1 MRTLEGFAV
10 EYKHLRFEHVVTVRH
25 QGALIAIA
33 EATDPSSKAKGLYY
47 NVLDL
52 NHQET
57 KKQKSAA
64 ESKEREAAEAG
75 HAGDPETWNDSRYW
89 SGFKKLDF
97 PREVRLAGMSL
108 LTFEAKV
115 PGHSPG
121 KRWAV
126 VSNGGELYLFRSIG
140 GTIYGNRYSLGS
152 EPIGGGEG
160 TKPVL
165 KLKTEVRFRRS
176 RLKDTPQ
183 SDKDSLAP
191 FDMDD
196 KPFIEPTISFHQH
209 LNPVDDLFGVCVAP
223 GHQVGRFRWQ
233 FIYVEKISYKDGHH
247 NKLVD
252 KRFCSV
258 SILSSQDGWVDLAD
272 MVSARFKIKIQN
284 YRNDA
289 MLKDSPALTIYRPQ
303 ESIKGKD
310 GAKKTLPTAPRLLM
324 AAPMF
329 FPQEQSP
336 SKLVTIDFRLQTSG
350 DGTPYIPEFKKK
362 GGSPT
367 DIWMLQAPIVQKAST
382 KVTTEGPAWSELSAE
397 MGMLSWVE
405 TETTPALLDSADGCL
420 HLYTV
425 SKSTKTKRDKWL
437 EVTRYNCSKN
447 VREVQT
453 LGWHAEG
460 NLTGKLFLT
469 GRQVGLSNDHFSAK
483 LTFDPV
489 HHALRHLYAYTNLK
503 AGESPKRNWMG
514 LTEDWRGLP
523 NEIPDLI
530 AVLNGQA
537 SDDPNDPLVQSG
549 ARPFFDYRAKHFV
562 YWLAPATETRKWHAR
577 QRKTLDA
584 PIASTRYPYVVVRN
598 DANPKLTAISA
609 DPQVENPGFCEV
621 KLEFAIRDK
630 ARSWTFRL
638 RITDVPRSPATF
650 TKTLSGNAGDT
661 KSVVS
666 LDWIDVGSKQMV
678 CEFEGGLNIEGVA
691 IENASSRVSTKC
703 NLVFTTSGSH
713 QQKIIFEN
721 LPRDTQSLK
730 NALTNNSRVWP
741 NGWSGTKI
749 KTRYSGYTKV
759 QLTKDRKKISVAVN
773 KDVGNSFV
781 NTSVDIK
788 NCKNKV
794 FSYFAVLQNGA
805 TQDLGELS
813 HGMAGAI
820 PQSYKATWKPKT
832 PTSFEHNWSDGSAI
846 FRASSGPLP
855 ASGATAYL
863 DPPKID
869 HSHIAAKTLR
879 GVAAASGSWVCDLAP
894 SATKFE
900 AGKTGSATLND
911 KQQALIPKGDF
922 SVEAWVRSTSR
933 DNRQRII
940 TAAAADSRRS
950 DDYALGLETSAAIGG
965 NTLELSSDKDSFT
978 VSKANF
984 SKKSF
989 TIAFWV
995 NIDNGD
1001 SVVPLFEFGP
1011 LKIVYASSIMF
1022 GSSLLSGVSLR
1033 YSEWNFL
1040 ALSFEVTS
1048 ARNVSMTSLVDD
1060 AATGPS
1066 AHNLSADFSAKKLL
1080 FKGDSI
1086 TKKLIRSA
1094 ALWDRALSLD
1104 ELREIKRIGV
1114 APDSNGL
1121 AALYLFSRPKKSGSG
1136 EMTISNEANSQTH
1149 HDWVGKVKGEG
1160 STVRDTSGEKLFY
1173 VNASTGGRHIRSKY
1187 GVASDKQWTHV
1198 AAVCAHNRAL
1208 AFKASEKQKAV
1219 CAEGQNLD
1227 PEEAFSIDA
1236 LIKPTDTSGI
1246 HYILS
1251 KADDEGNGYALGL
1264 RPEGSKWR
1272 LFLDFSLVDPA
1283 SGGNKSF
1290 SVVSSAEITGNKPYY
1305 VAIGAS
1311 LSIGEKPLPTSVAGK
1326 GDKKEQKEVDYLYTA
1341 LSSSGKDSSKVT
1353 HLSAF
1358 AFLTDLSLPETNLNG
1373 SAEIHTGG
1381 SKASASSKNP
1391 SGEWRFQATGERPAY
1406 LGCRNPREGGYFDGE
1421 IGMVRFWERNIA
1433 ADAPALATEM
1443 GIPRGVTPPAIDWR
1457 FNTGEGKTVADVE
1470 GNNSFT
1476 LDSAYMR
1483 CDSRLA
1489 SELKLF
1495 VDGREVEH
1503 AAAKPEEIGSYGK
1516 TASQMTIG
1524 AGETKSGA
1532 NSEHFL
1538 GQMRDVRIWG
1548 EARSPEQ
1555 IADHVFSELH
1565 GDEKALLCYWPLNKD
1580 GKAKGALGADMELTG
1595 LSSFKAW
1602 SKTVAGK
1609 DKAYLPP
1616 IGADMPMM
1624 SDSLNAFPTA
1634 WQATGASPAAAAEYG
1649 ELQTDEAGLLQGVMK
1664 RGYAYVNDKNAC
1676 ILVTGFKVGDVAMDY
1691 VGQMQ
1696 TRPQLHGYIE
1706 GAPPLPSENLTRPY
1720 WTSAT
1725 SYQSYAGASRVELVE
1740 ADNTL
1745 RSLSADKS
1753 VSLNN
1758 AIRFAIGPE
1767 FDAQVEGGLG
1777 LYSLILKG
1785 GAKPFTAEANT
1796 EFKFGQQ
1803 KSANVSSGNTKTLNN
1818 SLAASGDWEKWDKK
1832 SAIQKHFGRRYIPD
1846 NVGYALVKSRV
1857 ANLYVLRLKTTGS
1870 VIGMQLLPDPDIPE
1884 DFNVIMFQIEPTY
1897 TKQGTLDG
1905 KIGFFNDPKYP
1916 NADQERGSYY
1926 RPKEAYS
1933 LIAEIEA
1940 EEAAFE
1946 AAYAELNAGELG
1958 RSLDSSPKADVD
1970 YGPDDPVEW
1979 RKERKTRNMVNS
1991 YVWTADGGLYTE
2003 TEQTAL
2009 TRQESSGGTFDNTTS
2024 LGIDANAS
2032 FSPGFFVD
2040 GGIAYGFEIHST
2052 VTKSKKEGR
2061 DFAIKVKADGEGFL
2075 QKWNDGKDVK
2085 PGATPKG
2092 YDGVNTP
2099 GKVTAYR
2106 FKTFYLAPNK
2116 TAFDTFFNEVV
2127 DRNWLESD
2135 DPDAVAL
2142 REAKGRPNEVW
2153 RVLHRVTYVARE
2165 HPPSN
2170 SQPEVEQA
2178 SPSVPAIDITSNQA
2192 LIDKLADE
2200 VIKFKTG
2207 TDAERIGK
2215 AVAEYL
2221 TGDGSKHKAKA
2232 GTPAGGD
2239 LKTESTEWK
2248 TLLSSKGT
2256 DTAQKLE
2263 RAVFLYMRT
2272 LGLTGLKEN
2281 KSNNRKN
2288 WKEKEGG
2295 AK

>member
-10 EYKHLRFEHVVTVRH
+10 EYKHLQFEHVVTVRH
-25 QGALIAIA
+25 QGALIAVA
-33 EATDPSSKAKGLYY
+33 EATDRNSKAKGLYY

-52 NHQET
+52 NRQET
-57 KKQKSAA
+57 KKSKSVA
-64 ESKEREAAEAG
+64 ESKERDSEKAG
-75 HAGDPETWNDSRYW
+75 HADDPEAWNDSRYW
-89 SGFKKLDF
+89 SGFQKLDF
-97 PREVRLAGMSL
+97 PKDVRLAGMSL

-115 PGHSPG
+115 PDHSPG
-121 KRWAV
+121 KRWTV

-140 GTIYGNRYSLGS
+140 GTVYGNRYSLGS
-152 EPIGGGEG
+152 TPIEGGEG

-183 SDKDSLAP
+183 SDKDSPAP

-196 KPFIEPTISFHQH
+196 KPFIEPTMSFHQL

-233 FIYVEKISYKDGHH
+233 FIYVEKITYKDKHT
-247 NKLVD
+247 NTLED

-272 MVSARFKIKIQN
+272 MVSARFKIKVHN
-284 YRNDA
+284 YRNNA
-289 MLKDSPALTIYRPQ
+289 MLKDSPALMIYRPQ
-303 ESIKGKD
+303 ETAKGTD
-310 GAKKTLPTAPRLLM
+310 GSEKILPTAPRLMM

-329 FPQEQSP
+329 FPQEQSK

-350 DGTPYIPEFKKK
+350 DGTPYIPEVKKK

-367 DIWMLQAPIVQKAST
+367 DIWMLHAPIVNKSST
-382 KVTTEGPAWSELSAE
+382 QITVKGPAWSELSAE
-397 MGMLSWVE
+397 MGMLDWVE

-425 SKSTKTKRDKWL
+425 SKTTKQSHSKWL

-453 LGWHAEG
+453 LGWRAEG
-460 NLTGKLFLT
+460 STNGKLFLT

-483 LTFDPV
+483 LTFDPHYPV
-489 HHALRHLYAYTNLK
+489 LRHLYAYTNLK
-503 AGESPKRNWMG
+503 AGESKKSNWTG
-514 LTEDWRGLP
+514 LSEDWRCLP
-523 NEIPDLI
+523 DEIPDLV

-549 ARPFFDYRAKHFV
+549 ARPFFDYRAKHSV
-562 YWLAPATETRKWHAR
+562 YWLVSAAEGRNWRDHQKNTLNAPR
-577 QRKTLDA
+577 
-584 PIASTRYPYVVVRN
+584 ASTRFPYLVSKK
-598 DANPKLTAISA
+598 DANPKLDVVSVV
-609 DPQVENPGFCEV
+609 PQRANTKLCDV
-621 KLEFAIRDK
+621 KLGFTVNDRTRNWGFMLHFK
-630 ARSWTFRL
+630 N
-638 RITDVPRSPATF
+638 VPRSPSAFAT
-650 TKTLSGNAGDT
+650 TLSGNAVDGKPSID
-661 KSVVS
+661 
-666 LDWIDVGSKQMV
+666 LDWIDVGSKFMV
-678 CEFEGGLNIEGVA
+678 CEFEGSLNIDKIS
-691 IENASSRVSTKC
+691 IESATSKDRNKC
-703 NLVFTTSGSH
+703 NISFLRDNYSRIVIQNVSRNPSEMITSLEKVG
-713 QQKIIFEN
+713 
-721 LPRDTQSLK
+721 LK
-730 NALTNNSRVWP
+730 TWNVTKSTNSVEF
-741 NGWSGTKI
+741 SKHKYKI
-749 KTRYSGYTKV
+749 KIAIKSSH
-759 QLTKDRKKISVAVN
+759 KK
-773 KDVGNSFV
+773 KFE
-781 NTSVDIK
+781 NTSVDIRSYKK
-788 NCKNKV
+788 NI
-794 FSYFAVLQNGA
+794 FSYFTVLNNGA
-805 TQDLGELS
+805 TQKLEAMTLTV
-813 HGMAGAI
+813 AAAL

-846 FRASSGPLP
+846 FLASSDPLP
-855 ASGATAYL
+855 ANGATAHL

-869 HSHIAAKTLR
+869 HNHIAARISSKS
-879 GVAAASGSWVCDLAP
+879 VSGGWVCDLAP

-900 AGKTGSATLND
+900 AGKTVSATLSD
-911 KQQALIPKGDF
+911 KQQQALIPKGDF
-922 SVEAWVRSTSR
+922 SVETWVRSTSR

-940 TAAAADSRRS
+940 AAAAADSRRS

-965 NTLELSSDKDSFT
+965 NTLELSSSKDSFAID
-978 VSKANF
+978 KANF
-984 SKKSF
+984 TKKAF
-989 TIAFWV
+989 TVAFWV
-995 NIDNGD
+995 
-1001 SVVPLFEFGP
+1001 
-1011 LKIVYASSIMF
+1011 K
-1022 GSSLLSGVSLR
+1022 LR
-1033 YSEWNFL
+1033 FSTGKNFL
-1040 ALSFEVTS
+1040 TFNPIKMSGSCGLFSGQWLYEHLKADEWHFIAFSVKYVTNINEYSFDSYDDLRPKSGKVYIPPDGTFKSNSLSFH
-1048 ARNVSMTSLVDD
+1048 
-1060 AATGPS
+1060 G
-1066 AHNLSADFSAKKLL
+1066 ADSN
-1080 FKGDSI
+1080 SI
-1086 TKKLIRSA
+1086 FIRSP
-1094 ALWDRALSLD
+1094 ALWNRVLSFD
-1104 ELREIKRIGV
+1104 ELRTIKRLGV

-1121 AALYLFSRPKKSGSG
+1121 VALYLFTRPEKSGRG
-1136 EMTISNEANSQTH
+1136 EMTISNDAKSQTH
-1149 HDWVGKVKGEG
+1149 HNWIGKVKGKG
-1160 STVRDTSGEKLFY
+1160 SKIQDTSDEKLFY
-1173 VNASTGGRHIRSKY
+1173 VNVSTGGRHIRSKY
-1187 GVASDKQWTHV
+1187 GVASDNQWTHV

-1227 PEEAFSIDA
+1227 PEKAFSIDA
-1236 LIKPTDTSGI
+1236 LIKPTGVLSTC
-1246 HYILS
+1246 YILS
-1251 KADDEGNGYALGL
+1251 KTDDEGNGYALGL
-1264 RPEGSKWR
+1264 RPEGLNWR
-1272 LFLDFSLVDPA
+1272 LFLDFNLVDPA
-1283 SGGNKSF
+1283 SGESKSF
-1290 SVVSSAEITGNKPYY
+1290 SVVSSAQITGNKPYY

-1311 LSIGEKPLPTSVAGK
+1311 LSIGEKPLPTSVAGN

-1373 SAEIHTGG
+1373 SAEIQMGG

-1391 SGEWRFQATGERPAY
+1391 SGEWQFQATGERPVY

-1443 GIPRGVTPPAIDWR
+1443 GMPHGVTPPAIDWR

-1470 GNNSFT
+1470 GSNSFT
-1476 LDSAYMR
+1476 LDSSYMR
-1483 CDSRLA
+1483 CYSRLA

-1503 AAAKPEEIGSYGK
+1503 VAAKPEEIGSYGK
-1516 TASQMTIG
+1516 TASQILIG
-1524 AGETKSGA
+1524 AGESKSGA
-1532 NSEHFL
+1532 ITEPFL

-1548 EARSPEQ
+1548 EARTPEQ
-1555 IADHVFSELH
+1555 IADHAFSELH
-1565 GDEKALLCYWPLNKD
+1565 GDEKTLLCYWPLNKD
-1580 GKAKGALGADMELTG
+1580 GKAKGALGAHMELKG
-1595 LSSFKAW
+1595 LSSFKTW
-1602 SKTVAGK
+1602 SKTVAGN

-1616 IGADMPMM
+1616 IGTDMPMM
-1624 SDSLNAFPTA
+1624 SDSLNALPTA
-1634 WQATGASPAAAAEYG
+1634 WQATGASPATAAEYG

-1676 ILVTGFKVGDVAMDY
+1676 VLVTGFKVGDVAMDY
-1691 VGQMQ
+1691 IGQMQ

-1720 WTSAT
+1720 WTSTT
-1725 SYQSYAGASRVELVE
+1725 SYQSYSGASRVELVE

-1745 RSLSADKS
+1745 RSLSADKTI
-1753 VSLNN
+1753 SLNN
-1758 AIRFAIGPE
+1758 AIRFAIGPA
-1767 FDAQVEGGLG
+1767 FNAKIEGGIGVYTL
-1777 LYSLILKG
+1777 LLKA
-1785 GAKPFTAEANT
+1785 GARPFTAEAST
-1796 EFKFGQQ
+1796 DFKFSHLKG
-1803 KSANVSSGNTKTLNN
+1803 ANVSSGNTKTLNN

-1832 SAIQKHFGRRYIPD
+1832 SPIQKHFGRRYIPD

-1916 NADQERGSYY
+1916 QADQEPGSYFK
-1926 RPKEAYS
+1926 PKEAYS
-1933 LIAEIEA
+1933 LIADIEA

-1946 AAYAELNAGELG
+1946 AAYAELDVSDFSKALG
-1958 RSLDSSPKADVD
+1958 NSPKSNVD

-2009 TRQESSGGTFDNTTS
+2009 TRQESAGGTFDNATS

-2040 GGIAYGFEIHST
+2040 GGVAYGFELHST

-2061 DFAIKVKADGEGFL
+2061 DFAIKVQADGEGFL

-2092 YDGVNTP
+2092 YDGVTTP

-2127 DRNWLESD
+2127 DRQWLNGD
-2135 DPDAVAL
+2135 DPDAAAL
-2142 REAKGRPNEVW
+2142 REAEGRPNEVW

-2165 HPPSN
+2165 HSPSGG
-2170 SQPEVEQA
+2170 QPEVKQA

-2207 TDAERIGK
+2207 TEAERIGK

-2221 TGDGSKHKAKA
+2221 TGDGSKNEAKA

-2248 TLLSSKGT
+2248 TLVSSKAA
-2256 DTAQKLE
+2256 DTAKKLE

-2272 LGLTGLKEN
+2272 LGLKGLKEN

-2288 WKEKEGG
+2288 WKEKERG
-2295 AK
+2295 AA